1 MIGDLS
7 DRMLSRAV
15 GALRK
20 SNPCL
25 SHEEQACFVGRYA
38 AALCKVEAV
47 CREASVL
54 VLLTNGVPPPL
65 TFESTLHCEIKAFS
79 RGQSSTTS
87 AVDTDDKKTVTA
99 PH

>member
-1 MIGDLS
+1 MIGDLA

-54 VLLTNGVPPPL
+54 VLLTNGVRPPL
-65 TFESTLHCEIKAFS
+65 TFESTLHCEIKSIQS
-79 RGQSSTTS
+79 RAIVNDLRRRHGMT
-87 AVDTDDKKTVTA
+87 KK
-99 PH
+99 P